1 MPIPEDTASGVKAA
15 NEGKYF
21 HAPSAPASRRWELL
35 EIVERV
41 VELRTQ

>member
-1 MPIPEDTASGVKAA
+1 LAPEDTASGVMAA
-15 NEGKYF
+15 SEGKYF
-21 HAPSAPASRRWELL
+21 HAPELL

>member
-1 MPIPEDTASGVKAA
+1 MAAS
-15 NEGKYF
+15 EGKYF
-21 HAPSAPASRRWELL
+21 HAPELL